1 MMVLKV
7 SEVAATVVGK
17 PEIFCVDRFLKA
29 VKFLLFVESI
39 ITV

>member
-1 MMVLKV
+1 MAMKIFKV
-7 SEVAATVVGK
+7 TAAVVGK

-29 VKFLLFVESI
+29 VKFLLCVESI

>member
-1 MMVLKV
+1 MMAMKI
-7 SEVAATVVGK
+7 SEVAAAVVGK

-29 VKFLLFVESI
+29 VKFLLYVKS